1 MPGLLSGSR
10 LRAGGSGQFISLP
23 NAMPQLPTTPTTST
37 GYTLITSN
45 TLVTTY
51 ASSLG
56 NIQFANG
63 QIYSNVTTTNLQ
75 LVGTGT
81 LSVVVSGG
89 TTATNT
95 GSGALIVQG
104 GLAVW
109 DNAYFGGSITAKSE
123 LVTDLTSA
131 NGTGTGALAVLGG
144 VSVGENLYVLS
155 TGTFKWDVTVDRDLV
170 AYGQLNAY
178 GGSVNL
184 NPVAG
189 SVTIEPTL
197 GGTITIQ
204 PSLTGHIN
212 DMIIG
217 EYNPRD
223 GHFLNSYA
231 DNFVGLATTATNINR
246 GKTGSI
252 PYQISTNT
260 TAFID
265 IGPAGSVL
273 YSNGTTATWTAAVAV
288 NTATDSYNVFINTA
302 TTDTSYHVLL
312 STGTNSFSSVDGD
325 SNLLYD
331 TTAGTLS
338 TPNLAVSNSAT
349 VIGSVYSQDG
359 IAEENNLLYTPR
371 TYFSISEPATPRLG
385 DFWINPSFGVT
396 FQYVL
401 DGTNKIWL
409 QFAGL

>member
-10 LRAGGSGQFISLP
+10 LRTGGSGQFISLP

-63 QIYSNVTTTNLQ
+63 QMYSNATTTNLQ

-81 LSVVVSGG
+81 LSVIVSGG

-95 GSGALIVQG
+95 SSGALVVQG
-104 GLAVW
+104 GLGVW
-109 DNAYFGGSITAKSE
+109 DNSYFGGSLTAKSA
-123 LVTDLTSA
+123 LVTDLTPAS
-131 NGTGTGALAVLGG
+131 GTGTGALAVLGG
-144 VSVGENLYVLS
+144 ASIGENLYVLS

-184 NPVAG
+184 NPVAA

-197 GGTITIQ
+197 GGTVTIQ

-217 EYNPRD
+217 EYYPRD
-223 GHFLNSYA
+223 AHFLNSYA
-231 DNFVGLATTATNINR
+231 DNFIGLATTATNINS

-252 PYQISTNT
+252 PYQLSENT

-273 YSNGTTATWTAAVAV
+273 YSNGTTATWTAAVSV
-288 NTATDSYNVFINTA
+288 STATDALNVFINTSTA
-302 TTDTSYHVLL
+302 DTIYGVIL
-312 STGTNSFSSVDGD
+312 STGTNAFSSVEEDP
-325 SNLLYD
+325 NLLYD

-338 TPNLAVSNSAT
+338 TPNLTVSNSAT

-359 IAEENNLLYTPR
+359 IAEENNLLYTPI
-371 TYFSISEPATPRLG
+371 TYLSIDEPVTHRLG
-385 DFWINPSFGVT
+385 DFWIHPGLGVT
-396 FQYVL
+396 FQYIS
-401 DGTNKIWL
+401 DGTNKIWF
-409 QFAGL
+409 QFGGL